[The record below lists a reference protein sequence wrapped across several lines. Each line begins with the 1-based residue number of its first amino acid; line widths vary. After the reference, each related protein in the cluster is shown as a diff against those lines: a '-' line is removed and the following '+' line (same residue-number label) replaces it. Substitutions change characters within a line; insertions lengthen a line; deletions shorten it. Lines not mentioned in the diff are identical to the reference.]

1 MSRYVVIEDFNGTI
15 NLVTDEDGNVKVFD
29 NRTDAYEEKDK
40 CQHDVVVYL
49 GKV

>member
-15 NLVTDEDGNVKVFD
+15 SLVTDEGGNVKVFD

-40 CQHDVVVYL
+40 CQHGVVVYL
-49 GKV
+49 GKI